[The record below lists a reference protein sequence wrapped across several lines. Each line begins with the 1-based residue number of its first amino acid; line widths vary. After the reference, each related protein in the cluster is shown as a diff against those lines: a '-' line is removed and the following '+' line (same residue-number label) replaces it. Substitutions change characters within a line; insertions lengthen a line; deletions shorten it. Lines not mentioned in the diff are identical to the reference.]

1 MGMDVVDEDGAT
13 TGPEVRGELVCRTA
27 FPSMPLGFWDDPG
40 DERYRAAYFD
50 RFEGLWHQGDFAE
63 RTHEGGF
70 VIHGRSDA
78 TLNPGGVR
86 IGTAEIYRR
95 VEQLDEIVE
104 ALVIGQPWQGDVRV
118 VLFVVTADGLVL
130 DDDLRDRIRT
140 DVRMGAS
147 PRHVPAVI
155 LEVPELPRTRS
166 GKLVE
171 LAVRAVVEGLPIT
184 NVEAMANPETL
195 DHFRDLPELMP

>member
-1 MGMDVVDEDGAT
+1 MPGEELYVGASL
-13 TGPEVRGELVCRTA
+13 VRSAGV
-27 FPSMPLGFWDDPG
+27 WDRG
-40 DERYRAAYFD
+40 DCAD
-50 RFEGLWHQGDFAE
+50 RSL
-63 RTHEGGF
+63 EGGLC
-70 VIHGRSDA
+70 IRGRCEA
-78 TLNPGGVR
+78 TRKPGGVR
-86 IGTAEIYRR
+86 IGTAGIYRR
-95 VEQLDEIVE
+95 VGCLGGIVGG
-104 ALVIGQPWQGDVRV
+104 LVIGEPWQGDVRV